1 MSGNAFPNV
10 PLAPFSSNRSEE
22 PGFTNRVEQMKHSQG
37 CFQNIPRQGCGQAFE
52 RKHWSRRLTDRR
64 FQASCHRA
72 NNRLRSR
79 FVRGEPCHRNVK
91 ILHQNYECE
100 IMSAKII
107 FIAREVR
114 GKKALVWLGKL
125 RIEGVE
131 VGAEGGSRAK
141 ARKTRKGV
149 IQSSSEESKSS
160 LLSQGKTFG
169 KMLEVPEVSR
179 YVTAKT

>member
-1 MSGNAFPNV
+1 
-10 PLAPFSSNRSEE
+10 
-22 PGFTNRVEQMKHSQG
+22 
-37 CFQNIPRQGCGQAFE
+37 
-52 RKHWSRRLTDRR
+52 
-64 FQASCHRA
+64 
-72 NNRLRSR
+72 
-79 FVRGEPCHRNVK
+79 
-91 ILHQNYECE
+91 
-100 IMSAKII
+100 MSAKII

-131 VGAEGGSRAK
+131 VDAEGGSRTK